1 MGSKRP
7 RSPNRPPPP
16 PQLPPLHKLTH
27 SGRWSQAL
35 PSVPEQEEEEGPT
48 DRGGAHG
55 PEGANSTRGSAL
67 EPQSREPPAKKQR
80 IESDLIECVPC
91 DKIFTEKRSLYR
103 HQRESDAH
111 CTQHKSPPESFSC
124 DQCGKVYRRLDYL
137 RKHIRKSGHV
147 SRLFGG
153 QPDGVHQE
161 MRNVTQQYSSHA
173 SQPSQ
178 RSLSR
183 PQDTNVAT
191 TLLWSD
197 STLAFARHD
206 PTECYAS
213 TAYYSGVGD
222 TIDSVLATYQRQTE
236 TYSQAFAISAAVPD
250 LASLGCAAA
259 SSEHDWTA
267 DQSSI
272 INQGTSFSA
281 PSNEMTPAASKLSPA
296 SFVIEVA
303 TEADHDKDDDAGLAA
318 LVDRSLNL
326 LDVPYRSA
334 NPVSEGRNLRPNQ
347 IRFPTPCPLCG
358 YEFGLGPGDDGDVEA
373 HIRRHTQRMEAIDTD
388 TVSDS
393 EATCTVCQ
401 IHFLDTRDLRRH
413 QESVRLRTGRSC
425 GFAFDHKERACT
437 GHHPPTLD
445 GQVDSDHRR
454 FKYFLREWEDLHRH
468 AFREYVDDYSE
479 GMAPTNAPPYKE
491 IPRQRAFNENV
502 EAYSK
507 GLELTSRPPACRKTT
522 GSIYWARGLDST
534 NKTFSTPVRFY
545 DGRGTKPKSL
555 TQRLDHALMDENYPY
570 YLLVKSICSESQTF
584 YPHFI
589 SFSELNSVSVEMRS
603 SWFCPV
609 VKIERVRCLAALVEY
624 GLRVSVSGVWH
635 LTSALQGA
643 AAGPLLFAEDSLL
656 TIHSRLVQ
664 YAFLHAVSRGQSALV
679 SKLLQSGILETTHG
693 MPDFVFIQDLRASSL
708 RALDWIYDDESST
721 SGLIAESSKSLG
733 PCALVLALITHHH
746 HAASLLIEHHVAP
759 RWGISLLSTRSSS
772 RHSLAKKIGGFRGRR
787 ETLPH
792 YLEVLEKLLSATS
805 AFPTN
810 ANHHS
815 SIDKMLRR
823 RYTRQKISARNSNW
837 SDSVTLC
844 NTNLDASPTA
854 QLFPLADCA
863 SSRPGPPLLY
873 G

>member
-7 RSPNRPPPP
+7 RSPSRPPPP
-16 PQLPPLHKLTH
+16 PQLQPLHKLPL
-27 SGRWSQAL
+27 SGRWTQVL
-35 PSVPEQEEEEGPT
+35 PSVSEQEEEEGPT

-55 PEGANSTRGSAL
+55 PEGANFTRGSAL
-67 EPQSREPPAKKQR
+67 EPQSREPPTKKQR

-91 DKIFTEKRSLYR
+91 DKMFTEKRALYR
-103 HQRESDAH
+103 HLRESDAH
-111 CTQHKSPPESFSC
+111 RTQHKSPPESFSC
-124 DQCGKVYRRLDYL
+124 DQCGKVYRRLEYL
-137 RKHIRKSGHV
+137 RKHIGKSGHV
-147 SRLFGG
+147 SRLSGG

-161 MRNVTQQYSSHA
+161 MRNVTQQYASHA

-178 RSLSR
+178 RSLFR
-183 PQDTNVAT
+183 PQDTSIAT
-191 TLLWSD
+191 TLPWSD

-222 TIDSVLATYQRQTE
+222 TIDSVLATYQHQTE
-236 TYSQAFAISAAVPD
+236 TYSQAFAIPAAVPD
-250 LASLGCAAA
+250 SASLGCAAA

-272 INQGTSFSA
+272 INQGTSLSA

-358 YEFGLGPGDDGDVEA
+358 YEFGLGPGDYGDVEA

-413 QESVRLRTGRSC
+413 QKPVRLRAGRSCGFAFDFALDHKERACRRHQESVRLRAGRSC

-445 GQVDSDHRR
+445 GQVDLDHRR
-454 FKYFLREWEDLHRH
+454 FKYFLREWEDLHRR
-468 AFREYVDDYSE
+468 AFREYVDAYSK

-491 IPRQRAFNENV
+491 IPRQRAFDENV

-507 GLELTSRPPACRKTT
+507 GLEPTSRPPACRKTT

-534 NKTFSTPVRFY
+534 NKTFSTPVRLH
-545 DGRGTKPKSL
+545 DGRGT
-555 TQRLDHALMDENYPY
+555 
-570 YLLVKSICSESQTF
+570 
-584 YPHFI
+584 
-589 SFSELNSVSVEMRS
+589 
-603 SWFCPV
+603 
-609 VKIERVRCLAALVEY
+609 
-624 GLRVSVSGVWH
+624 
-635 LTSALQGA
+635 
-643 AAGPLLFAEDSLL
+643 
-656 TIHSRLVQ
+656 
-664 YAFLHAVSRGQSALV
+664 
-679 SKLLQSGILETTHG
+679 
-693 MPDFVFIQDLRASSL
+693 
-708 RALDWIYDDESST
+708 
-721 SGLIAESSKSLG
+721 
-733 PCALVLALITHHH
+733 
-746 HAASLLIEHHVAP
+746 
-759 RWGISLLSTRSSS
+759 
-772 RHSLAKKIGGFRGRR
+772 
-787 ETLPH
+787 
-792 YLEVLEKLLSATS
+792 
-805 AFPTN
+805 
-810 ANHHS
+810 
-815 SIDKMLRR
+815 
-823 RYTRQKISARNSNW
+823 
-837 SDSVTLC
+837 
-844 NTNLDASPTA
+844 
-854 QLFPLADCA
+854 QL
-863 SSRPGPPLLY
+863 
-873 G
+873 